1 MKHVII
7 GGSDAGIS
15 AALRIKELAP
25 DHSVQI
31 LLADQYPNYS
41 ICGIPFYLSREVKDW
56 TTLAHRKQADLE
68 AVGIEVFNEHRV
80 TAIEADE
87 RTVYAQGNGFSY
99 DTLLLATGATSI
111 RPPIT
116 GVDLPGV
123 FTLRWIDEM
132 LAIDRYI
139 GQQSVQSVVV
149 VGGGYIGVEL
159 ADALTLR
166 GLRVTLL
173 EYAPTVLQTL
183 DAELGKQLQQHMEE
197 KGVIVRT
204 QTQVQ
209 ALKRTNKTGKLIV
222 QGTNDQSQPIA
233 SIATDMVLVV
243 VGAKPNN
250 KLAEAI
256 GLETGIKGAL
266 QVNQLMQTALPGIYA
281 AGDGVETFHRLL
293 QQYNYLP
300 LGTTAHK
307 QGRIA
312 GENMAGGEAV
322 FQGSLGTQVVKVFDR
337 VAARTGLHDRDAER
351 YGIAHRTVQVVVDD
365 HKAYYPG
372 ATPLTMRITGNP
384 QTGELLGAQI
394 LGHTG
399 AEVAKRIDVFAT
411 ALYHRIK
418 VSELNDL
425 DLSYSPPLSSPWDPV
440 QMTAQA
446 WVRMRGNP
454 ISRTRN

>member
-25 DHSVQI
+25 NHSVQI

-41 ICGIPFYLSREVKDW
+41 ICGIPFYLSREVTDW

-68 AVGIEVFNEHRV
+68 ALGIEIFNEHRV
-80 TAIEADE
+80 TAIEVDE
-87 RTVYAQGNGFSY
+87 RTVYAQEKGVSY
-99 DTLLLATGATSI
+99 DKLLLATGASSI
-111 RPPIT
+111 RPPIP
-116 GVDLPGV
+116 GLDLSGV

-139 GQQSVQSVVV
+139 EQQSVQSVVV

-183 DAELGKQLQQHMEE
+183 DAELGQQLQQHLKE
-197 KGVIVRT
+197 KGVIAHT

-209 ALKRTNKTGKLIV
+209 ALERTSKTDKLIV
-222 QGTNDQSQPIA
+222 QGTSDQSQPIEA
-233 SIATDMVLVV
+233 IATDMVLVV
-243 VGAKPNN
+243 VGAQPNN

-256 GLETGIKGAL
+256 GLETGMKGAL
-266 QVNQLMQTALPGIYA
+266 RVNQRMQTALPGIYA

-293 QQYNYLP
+293 LQYDYLP

-312 GENMAGGEAV
+312 GENMTGGEAA

-337 VAARTGLHDRDAER
+337 VAARTGLHDRDAKR
-351 YGIAHRTVQVVVDD
+351 YGIPHRTVQAVVDD

-372 ATPLTMRITGNP
+372 ATPLTIRITGNP

-394 LGHTG
+394 LGYAG
-399 AEVAKRIDVFAT
+399 AKVAKRIDIFAT
-411 ALYHRIK
+411 ALYHRMK
-418 VSELNDL
+418 VSELNEL

-440 QMTAQA
+440 QMAAQA
-446 WVRMRGNP
+446 WLQR
-454 ISRTRN
+454 IQTS